1 MRIIDKIDIKTFIF
15 TANIIFIVLYIILSI
30 NNRIAHDDYYSIYT
44 VNKIGVIDSVIYQY
58 NDWCTRYISVFV
70 SFSVAGLLQ
79 YKYTLFIY
87 NILLLTLFITAIYYS
102 IYAHRKLLNKST
114 PNDKLQ
120 ILNYATF
127 IVSAIFY
134 TSFNIGETWFWLSS
148 NSTYL
153 LSVIML
159 FFAFAFIFNDK
170 KNVSNKII
178 ITLASLFIGGSN
190 GALSVILLFVIFVV
204 FFFYKYKKPNK
215 IIANKLLLSFV
226 SLLISFTL
234 LYLGNGNNV
243 RGAFFNQISVF
254 ESFILNI
261 KMTAIILL
269 FRVPNILIY
278 VLLFTIPSYYVF
290 TNTKSISRSTFIKR
304 SLVSTGV
311 LLLLLF
317 FFQLPITYKT
327 QDVAAI
333 RTLFPISIL
342 FFVYGLYLAYNIR
355 QVELFRLRIPLSFIK
370 LVLVFIILFNIW
382 NLATQYK
389 ITQNY
394 ADKYD
399 KRIEY
404 INQMSSMDTVI
415 LEPLPNSGFLYSSEI
430 SFNSEHYTN
439 QHLKKGLQ
447 TKSELMLRKTKCITP

>member
-1 MRIIDKIDIKTFIF
+1 MRIIDKVDIKTFIF
-15 TANIIFIVLYIILSI
+15 IANVIFIILYIILSI
-30 NNRIAHDDYYSIYT
+30 NNRIAHDDYYSIYI
-44 VNKIGVIDSVIYQY
+44 VNKIGVIDSVMHQY

-70 SFSVAGLLQ
+70 SFSIAGLLK

-87 NILLLTLFITAIYYS
+87 NVLLLILFITSIYYS
-102 IYAHRKLLNKST
+102 IYVHKKLLNKSAR
-114 PNDKLQ
+114 NDKFQ

-134 TSFNIGETWFWLSS
+134 SSFNIGETWFWLSS

-153 LSVIML
+153 LSVIMF
-159 FFAFAFIFNDK
+159 FFAFTFIFNDK
-170 KNVSNKII
+170 KNISNKII

-190 GALSVILLFVIFVV
+190 GALSVILLFVIFVL
-204 FFFYKYKKPNK
+204 FFFYKYKNPNK

-226 SLLISFTL
+226 SILISFTI

-243 RGAFFNQISVF
+243 RSVFFNQITVF

-261 KMTAIILL
+261 KMTAIILF

-278 VLLFTIPSYYVF
+278 IMLFIIPSYHLF
-290 TNTKSISRSTFIKR
+290 TNTKNISRSTFIKR
-304 SLVSTGV
+304 SLVSTFV

-327 QDVAAI
+327 QDIAAI
-333 RTLFPISIL
+333 RTLFPISTL
-342 FFVYGLYLAYNIR
+342 FFVYGLYLVYSIR

-370 LVLVFIILFNIW
+370 LVLVFIILFNVW

-399 KRIEY
+399 KRIDF
-404 INQMSSMDTVI
+404 INQMSNMDTVI

-430 SFNSEHYTN
+430 SFDSEHYTN
-439 QHLKKGLQ
+439 QQLKKGLQ
-447 TKSELMLRKTKCITP
+447 TKSELMIRKTKHK